1 MKKVLIAMTVAFVGV
16 CAALADSSSA
26 YESLKF
32 RTNAWFSLTK
42 DNMASPVGGSITS
55 GTLTTPVGDKLAFND
70 TVVFTAAEDN
80 QRTNDITMVTL
91 DVVASVVP
99 SDEKKLPDAGIAVAL
114 CETSA
119 GVTNFIAWIGGSSVA
134 DWVTLTADAVPDIGE
149 SYKLVVRFD
158 NRSDAKKVKFAAVI
172 GDAEHVLKGS
182 GNDEWL
188 TYTGA
193 VGKQLHVGFL
203 GDGALTRFDGDQLVI
218 LAEAVIAGGEIVDV
232 KETDVKNF
240 SDEATR
246 LGKSLS
252 EYMALNAKGLYTDT
266 RIPANLTVSQ
276 AYALGLI
283 TSQNGNVSFPNNG
296 ALEIKAD
303 AVAVNADGD
312 IKVGFIDVVP
322 NTESGATFSYK
333 VYASA
338 DGTNWGS
345 EPVATYESL
354 DAVVIPHGQLSGGK
368 FFKVVTG
375 VTLKD
380 AQQ

>member
-1 MKKVLIAMTVAFVGV
+1 MKKVLIAMSVACVGV

-42 DNMASPVGGSITS
+42 DNMTSPVGGSIAS
-55 GTLTTPVGDKLAFND
+55 GTLTPVGDKLAFND
-70 TVVFTAAEDN
+70 AVVFTAAEE
-80 QRTNDITMVTL
+80 RTNDITTVTL

-99 SDEKKLPDAGIAVAL
+99 SDEKKQPNAGIAVAL

-119 GVTNFIAWIGGSSVA
+119 GVTNFIAWLDA
-134 DWVTLTADAVPDIGE
+134 DWETLTANADVIPGIGE
-149 SYKLVVRFD
+149 SYKMVVRFD
-158 NRSDAKKVKFAAVI
+158 NRGDQKKVKFAAVI
-172 GDAEHVLKGS
+172 DDTEYVLKDAGD
-182 GNDEWL
+182 NEWL
-188 TYTGA
+188 TYAGS
-193 VGKQLHVGFL
+193 VGKQLNVGFL

-218 LAEAVIAGGEIVDV
+218 LAEAIIAGGEIVDV
-232 KETDVKNF
+232 KEADVKAF

-246 LGKSLS
+246 LGKSLP
-252 EYMALNAKGLYTDT
+252 EYMASNAKGLYTGT
-266 RIPANLTVSQ
+266 RIPSALTVAQ

-303 AVAVNADGD
+303 AVAANANGD

-333 VYASA
+333 VYASE
-338 DGTNWGS
+338 DGTKWGS
-345 EPVATYESL
+345 EPVGTYQSL

-368 FFKVVTG
+368 FFKVVTE
-375 VTLKD
+375 VTLKA

>member
-42 DNMASPVGGSITS
+42 ENKDAPVGGSITS
-55 GTLTTPVGDKLAFND
+55 GALTIEGEGDRLAFND
-70 TVVFTAAEDN
+70 TVVFTAAEE
-80 QRTNDITMVTL
+80 RTNDITTVTL

-158 NRSDAKKVKFAAVI
+158 NRSNAKKVKFAAVI

-193 VGKQLHVGFL
+193 VGARLNVGFL

-246 LGKSLS
+246 LGKSLP
-252 EYMALNAKGLYTDT
+252 EYMASNAKGLYTDT
-266 RIPANLTVSQ
+266 RIPSDLTVAQ

-283 TSQNGNVSFPNNG
+283 TTQNDGALAFPNSG
-296 ALEIKAD
+296 ALEIRAN
-303 AVAVNADGD
+303 AVAANADGD

-338 DGTNWGS
+338 DGTNWGD
-345 EPVATYESL
+345 PVATYESL
-354 DAVVIPHGQLSGGK
+354 DAVVIPHEQLSGGK
-368 FFKVVTG
+368 FFKVVTE
-375 VTLKD
+375 VTLKG

>member
-1 MKKVLIAMTVAFVGV
+1 MKKVLIAMSVACVSV

-55 GTLTTPVGDKLAFND
+55 GTLTPVGDKLAFND
-70 TVVFTAAEDN
+70 AVVFTATEE
-80 QRTNDITMVTL
+80 RTNDITTVTL

-99 SDEKKLPDAGIAVAL
+99 SDEKKQPDAGIAVAL

-119 GVTNFIAWIGGSSVA
+119 GVTNFIAWLGA
-134 DWVTLTADAVPDIGE
+134 DWETLTANADVIPGIGE
-149 SYKLVVRFD
+149 SYKMVVRFD
-158 NRSDAKKVKFAAVI
+158 NRGDQKKVKFAAVI
-172 GDAEHVLKGS
+172 DDTEYVLKDAGD
-182 GNDEWL
+182 NEWL
-188 TYTGA
+188 TYA
-193 VGKQLHVGFL
+193 SSVGKQLHVGFL

-240 SDEATR
+240 SDEATK
-246 LGKSLS
+246 LGKSLP
-252 EYMALNAKGLYTDT
+252 EYMASNAKGLYTDT
-266 RIPANLTVSQ
+266 RIPSALTVAQ

-283 TSQNGNVSFPNNG
+283 TTQNDGALAFPNGG
-296 ALEIKAD
+296 ALEIRAN
-303 AVAVNADGD
+303 AVAANANGD

-338 DGTNWGS
+338 DGTDWG
-345 EPVATYESL
+345 EPVATYQSL

-368 FFKVVTG
+368 FFKVVTE
-375 VTLKD
+375 VTLKA

>member
-1 MKKVLIAMTVAFVGV
+1 MKKVLIAMSVACVSV

-55 GTLTTPVGDKLAFND
+55 GILTPVGDKLAFND
-70 TVVFTAAEDN
+70 AVVFTATEE
-80 QRTNDITMVTL
+80 RTNDITTVTL

-99 SDEKKLPDAGIAVAL
+99 SDEKKSPNAGIAVAL

-119 GVTNFIAWIGGSSVA
+119 GVTNFIAWLGA
-134 DWVTLTADAVPDIGE
+134 DWETLTANADAIPGIGE
-149 SYKLVVRFD
+149 SYKMVVRFD
-158 NRSDAKKVKFAAVI
+158 NRGDQKKVKFAAVI
-172 GDAEHVLKGS
+172 DDTEYVLKDAGD
-182 GNDEWL
+182 NEWL
-188 TYTGA
+188 GYAGS

-218 LAEAVIAGGEIVDV
+218 LAEAIIAGGEIVDV
-232 KETDVKNF
+232 KEADVKAF
-240 SDEATR
+240 AKELKEGETLAR
-246 LGKSLS
+246 
-252 EYMALNAKGLYTDT
+252 YMAANAAGRYNETKKTKLAD
-266 RIPANLTVSQ
+266 NLTVSQ

-303 AVAVNADGD
+303 AVAANANGD

-345 EPVATYESL
+345 EPVATYQSL

-368 FFKVVTG
+368 FFKVVTE
-375 VTLKD
+375 VTLKA